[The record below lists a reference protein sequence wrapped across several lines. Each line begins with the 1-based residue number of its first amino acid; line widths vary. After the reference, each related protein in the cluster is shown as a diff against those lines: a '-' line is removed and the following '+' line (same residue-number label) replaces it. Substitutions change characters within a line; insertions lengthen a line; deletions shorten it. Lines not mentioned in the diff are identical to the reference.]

1 MIATDFSEPF
11 GHGDVL
17 QLPVTDGPA
26 GLSAPGYRCC
36 SITPPPV
43 DATESERG
51 AGWLRKRFR
60 ATWPLTPGVGLRHGV
75 GAVKAPMI

>member
-1 MIATDFSEPF
+1 MIATDFSECF
-11 GHGDVL
+11 GRGHVL

-26 GLSAPGYRCC
+26 GPSAPGYRCC

-51 AGWLRKRFR
+51 AGWPMSDPGNLAADPGMRLRR
-60 ATWPLTPGVGLRHGV
+60 GV

>member
-1 MIATDFSEPF
+1 MIATDISEYF
-11 GHGDVL
+11 GRGHVL

-26 GLSAPGYRCC
+26 GPSAPGYRCC

-60 ATWPLTPGVGLRHGV
+60 ATWPLTPGMRLRRGV